1 MLASLSKSVIHRHG
15 TKNGLYEGMNC
26 NLCHGGSG
34 LSRTSES
41 VADHKE
47 RSDGASD

>member
-15 TKNGLYEGMNC
+15 TKNGLYEGMYC

-34 LSRTSES
+34 VSRSSES
-41 VADHKE
+41 VAYYKE
-47 RSDGASD
+47 HSDGAGE